1 MKEKE
6 KILFKEL
13 CKFESDSFDTSLLEF
28 ATPQV
33 LGQLFFNRMQG
44 VAYGVLEKNGCLN
57 KVNREFRN
65 SLKSAYEQ
73 NIEKNHSF
81 FNCVKYLSDI
91 LKHCECPTVMLKG
104 GLLCGIY
111 PDGFRTSN
119 DIDLLVKPKDVT
131 AAGNIL
137 SENGFKQGSI
147 TNGKFIPAGRKE
159 IIESK
164 MLRGETVPYIK
175 EMNLPGMK
183 YLEVDINFSL
193 DYKNSD
199 DSVINEMMNRR
210 AYRKVKNCCIST
222 LCKEDFFIHLCGHL
236 YKEASTLPWVQM
248 KRDMTLYKYAAVLI

>member
-137 SENGFKQGSI
+137 SENGFK
-147 TNGKFIPAGRKE
+147 
-159 IIESK
+159 
-164 MLRGETVPYIK
+164 RG
-175 EMNLPGMK
+175 NADL
-183 YLEVDINFSL
+183 
-193 DYKNSD
+193 
-199 DSVINEMMNRR
+199 
-210 AYRKVKNCCIST
+210 
-222 LCKEDFFIHLCGHL
+222 
-236 YKEASTLPWVQM
+236 
-248 KRDMTLYKYAAVLI
+248 